1 MKNYKLLLFTTLII
15 SGCSICYEL
24 IISAVSSYLIGDST
38 LQYSITIGLY
48 MSAMGLGSF
57 ISKYIK
63 KDLFKWFV
71 IIELGIG
78 VIGGISSL
86 TLFLAN
92 LYLETY
98 QIIMYIE
105 IIIIGTFVGA
115 EIPILTRIVEEDSSN
130 LRITLSSIFSFDY
143 LGGLIGSIAFPLLL
157 LPQIGRAHV

>member
-92 LYLETY
+92 LYLET
-98 QIIMYIE
+98 
-105 IIIIGTFVGA
+105 
-115 EIPILTRIVEEDSSN
+115 
-130 LRITLSSIFSFDY
+130 
-143 LGGLIGSIAFPLLL
+143 
-157 LPQIGRAHV
+157 

>member
-63 KDLFKWFV
+63 KGV
-71 IIELGIG
+71 GIRTSP
-78 VIGGISSL
+78 ICYSSL
-86 TLFLAN
+86 F
-92 LYLETY
+92 
-98 QIIMYIE
+98 
-105 IIIIGTFVGA
+105 
-115 EIPILTRIVEEDSSN
+115 
-130 LRITLSSIFSFDY
+130 
-143 LGGLIGSIAFPLLL
+143 
-157 LPQIGRAHV
+157 